1 MVFGTK
7 DELLAKIG
15 DGIKR
20 RRLECNIAQ
29 KELARRSGVS
39 LKAVVNLETGRGA
52 TLGTFVLVSRS
63 LGLDGWISRFVER
76 SEEFSPLA
84 YVDALKKN
92 RLAIKQRKRASKGK
106 LAQWR

>member
-63 LGLDGWISRFVER
+63 LGLDGWISRFAER

-84 YVDALKKN
+84 LVDALKKN
-92 RLAIKQRKRASKGK
+92 SPVVRVRKRAGKSKGAK
-106 LAQWR
+106 